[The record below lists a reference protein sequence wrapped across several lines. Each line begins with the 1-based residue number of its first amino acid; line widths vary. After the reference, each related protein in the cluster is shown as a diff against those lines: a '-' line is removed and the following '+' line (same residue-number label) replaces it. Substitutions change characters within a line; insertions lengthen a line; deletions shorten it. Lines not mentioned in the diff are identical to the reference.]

1 MNNKLIFLFLIS
13 LLVGS
18 CGPSKNATSKKHSKT
33 RVAVVRKT
41 PESLSEKK
49 AEKPTETLESTST
62 TKVYADVIMEYIDR
76 YKDISMVEMQRYGIP
91 ASITLAQGILESGA
105 GRGTLAKTANNHFGI
120 KCHTGWTGG
129 SVSHDDDE
137 KGECFRKYEN
147 PHESFEDH
155 SKFLTTLVRYAFL
168 FEFGKGDYVAW
179 AHGLR
184 KAGYATDK
192 RYPEKLISLI
202 ERYDLHSFDKQVLG
216 NSYVAVEKETKV
228 SVHSKENVHI
238 VQKGDTLFSLARRYN
253 VSVEQLMK
261 MNELSGEGINIG
273 QELRIR

>member
-1 MNNKLIFLFLIS
+1 M
-13 LLVGS
+13 LLG
-18 CGPSKNATSKKHSKT
+18 
-33 RVAVVRKT
+33 
-41 PESLSEKK
+41 
-49 AEKPTETLESTST
+49 
-62 TKVYADVIMEYIDR
+62 
-76 YKDISMVEMQRYGIP
+76 
-91 ASITLAQGILESGA
+91 
-105 GRGTLAKTANNHFGI
+105 
-120 KCHTGWTGG
+120 
-129 SVSHDDDE
+129 
-137 KGECFRKYEN
+137 
-147 PHESFEDH
+147 
-155 SKFLTTLVRYAFL
+155 
-168 FEFGKGDYVAW
+168 

-228 SVHSKENVHI
+228 SVHSEENVHI